1 MAEKTYQVRVGGWSN
16 SRTVIEANGK
26 VSLEIALS
34 HNHCPTCSERVRYV
48 TSKLAQ
54 RNVQY
59 SWAYPNG
66 PRSFIVVDAPG
77 KGLPIKEY
85 LMSLL
90 NLMIH

>member
-16 SRTVIEANGK
+16 SRTVVEADGK

-34 HNHCPTCSERVRYV
+34 HNHCPTCSARVRHV
-48 TSKLAQ
+48 TSHLAR

-77 KGLPIKEY
+77 KGLSIKEY
-85 LMSLL
+85 LSGLL
-90 NLMIH
+90 DLNIH